1 MKVKPIK
8 KGGHYYKCLD
18 TFKPIG
24 KSNIKRFSMFGNKL
38 IEIVFINGDVNYN
51 KIENGWEYLFLNYGI
66 EEYKI

>member
-8 KGGHYYKCLD
+8 KGGHWYKCLD

-24 KSNIKRFSMFGNKL
+24 DSDIKTFSMWGNQL
-38 IEIVFINGDVNYN
+38 MEIVFNDGNENHNKVN
-51 KIENGWEYLFLNYGI
+51 NGWEYLFLNYGI